1 MHIPFVLTSLALS
14 ATLLFSCGVS
24 NSAYQNNYDR
34 AGYSVAFNEDAYL
47 ESESSERIN
56 DDLDDRP
63 AFFSSDS
70 MSSETNP
77 IQKIAY
83 NASIDLKLK
92 DVSSLPTKLKELAIS
107 KKGYLVASSNWQ
119 TTIKVPAD
127 QLDVTLTEISNYGK
141 VVSKNVSGRDVT
153 MEFVDVNIRL
163 ENAEKARQRYLELL
177 AKAENVQAA
186 LLVEKELERLN
197 SEIEMHKG
205 HINALKN
212 MTSFAEIR
220 VSYEQKKKLGPLGF
234 VTVGIYKGIKW
245 LFVRG

>member
-1 MHIPFVLTSLALS
+1 MKSSYFFASIALS
-14 ATLLFSCGVS
+14 STLLFSCGVS
-24 NSAYQNNYDR
+24 NSAYQNNYDS
-34 AGYSVAFNEDAYL
+34 AGYSAAFNQDAYL
-47 ESESSERIN
+47 TSESNERTN
-56 DDLDDRP
+56 NVENRA

-70 MSSETNP
+70 LSSETNP

-83 NASIDLKLK
+83 NASVDLKLK
-92 DVSSLPTKLKELAIS
+92 DVSNLPTKLKELALS

-127 QLDVTLTEISNYGK
+127 QLDVTLTEICTYGK

-220 VSYEQKKKLGPLGF
+220 VSYEQKKKLGPLGYI
-234 VTVGIYKGIKW
+234 TVGIYKGIKW